1 VGEAAP
7 FHPEALVVG
16 VLSSG
21 AANWPLARGAL
32 ELEFGPLRLESP
44 PEPFGW
50 TDYYEAEMGPALQR
64 RFLAFDRL
72 VDPAALAGIK
82 LACNRIESKTARA
95 DRAGRAINLDP
106 GILSLGR
113 FCLATTKNRAHRI
126 PLSSGIYAELTLVYK
141 GKAFQPL
148 PWTYPDY
155 ASEAFRSLLNGWRE
169 IFAEELKGRAGD
181 GPRRGESP
189 LS

>member
-7 FHPEALVVG
+7 FRPEALVVG

-21 AANWPLARGAL
+21 SADWPPALGAL
-32 ELEFGPLRLESP
+32 ELEFGPMRLESP

-50 TDYYEAEMGPALQR
+50 TDYYEAEMGLALLR

-82 LACNRIESKTARA
+82 LACNRIEARTARA
-95 DRAGRAINLDP
+95 SGGGRSLNLDP
-106 GILSLGR
+106 GILSLSR

-126 PLSSGIYAELTLVYK
+126 PLSSGIYAELTLIYK

-155 ASEAFRSLLNGWRE
+155 ASEAFRSLLKGWRE
-169 IFAEELKGRAGD
+169 IFAEELKGPAGD
-181 GPRRGESP
+181 RARR